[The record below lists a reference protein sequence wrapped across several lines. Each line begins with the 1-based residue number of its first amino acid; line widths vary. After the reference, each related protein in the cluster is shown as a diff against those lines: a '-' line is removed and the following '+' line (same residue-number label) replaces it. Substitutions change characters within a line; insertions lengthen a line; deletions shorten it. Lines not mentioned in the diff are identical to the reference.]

1 MLKSTFGNSPYSK
14 YKIRMTA
21 YILTVILIIF
31 DRFFKFLA
39 VNDFFSKPMEIIG
52 DSFKLNFVG
61 NFNIAFS
68 LPLAGF
74 WLNVIIIFLVLA
86 LIYNLL
92 YFIKKRDYQK
102 ADYLLFII
110 FGAISNLLDRLR
122 YGYVIDYFDLKYFT
136 VFNLADVMIVGGVIG
151 LGWLILSVG
160 GQVVKK

>member
-1 MLKSTFGNSPYSK
+1 
-14 YKIRMTA
+14 MTA

-52 DSFKLNFVG
+52 DSFKLNFAG

-68 LPLAGF
+68 LPFGGF

-102 ADYLLFII
+102 VNYLLFII

>member
-1 MLKSTFGNSPYSK
+1 MFLAYSNSR

-39 VNDFFSKPMEIIG
+39 ANDFFSKPMEIIG
-52 DSFKLNFVG
+52 DVFQLNFAG

-68 LPLAGF
+68 LPLGGF
-74 WLNVIIIFLVLA
+74 WLNVIIIFLIFA

-92 YFIKKRDYQK
+92 YLIKKRDYQK
-102 ADYLLFII
+102 ADYLLFIV

-151 LGWLILSVG
+151 LGWLM
-160 GQVVKK
+160 VKN

>member
-1 MLKSTFGNSPYSK
+1 MFLTYSNSR

-92 YFIKKRDYQK
+92 YFIKKRDYQAEK
-102 ADYLLFII
+102 KNNYYYKQYTN
-110 FGAISNLLDRLR
+110 IS
-122 YGYVIDYFDLKYFT
+122 
-136 VFNLADVMIVGGVIG
+136 
-151 LGWLILSVG
+151 
-160 GQVVKK
+160 

>member
-1 MLKSTFGNSPYSK
+1 MFLTYSNSR

>member
-1 MLKSTFGNSPYSK
+1 MFLTYSNSR

-21 YILTVILIIF
+21 YILTAILIIF

-74 WLNVIIIFLVLA
+74 WLNVIIIFLIFA

-92 YFIKKRDYQK
+92 YLIKKRDYQK

-110 FGAISNLLDRLR
+110 FGAISNLVDRLR

-151 LGWLILSVG
+151 LGWLILSIG